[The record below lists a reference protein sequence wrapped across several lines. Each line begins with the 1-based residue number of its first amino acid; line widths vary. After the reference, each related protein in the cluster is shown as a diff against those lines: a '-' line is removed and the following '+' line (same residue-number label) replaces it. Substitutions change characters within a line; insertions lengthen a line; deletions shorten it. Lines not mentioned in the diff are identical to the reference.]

1 MPHPQII
8 DPALQS
14 ADARMAQRRRVLG
27 IAAMAAGFFLFSI
40 VDTIAKVLTAEFH
53 PFQIVWSRQLGMVL
67 GVAVLFAM
75 QGRALFR
82 TAHRGLQI
90 SRGVLAACSATLF
103 IFAVAYVPIADAVA
117 ISFVAPF
124 LVTVLGALVLK
135 EQVGLR
141 RWTAVCIGFVGAL
154 VILRPGMGVV
164 HPAAGLVLL
173 AAFFFALRQI
183 ASRVLGNADPT
194 ATTVA
199 YTAVTAT
206 LILTLPALL
215 VWRTPTSAFD
225 WGLLALLAALAAVA
239 ETLIIRAL
247 ELTEAVVLAPL
258 HYTLIIWGTG
268 WGWLVFHQLPDLWTW
283 VGAAI
288 IVASG
293 LYTLRRE
300 RLAKARS

>member
-1 MPHPQII
+1 MPHPQITDPGL
-8 DPALQS
+8 DPA
-14 ADARMAQRRRVLG
+14 DAPQRRRQKMLG
-27 IAAMAAGFFLFSI
+27 IAAMAAGFFLFSM
-40 VDTIAKVLTAEFH
+40 VDTVAKYLTQEFH
-53 PFQIVWSRQLGMVL
+53 PFQIVWARQLGMVL
-67 GVAVLFAM
+67 GVAVLFALR
-75 QGRALFR
+75 GRALFG
-82 TAHRGLQI
+82 TAHRPLQI

-124 LVTVLGALVLK
+124 LVTVLGATVLG
-135 EQVGLR
+135 EAVGIR
-141 RWTAVCIGFVGAL
+141 RWTAVSIGFVGAL
-154 VILRPGMGVV
+154 IILRPGLGVV

-199 YTAVTAT
+199 YTALTAT
-206 LILTLPALL
+206 LILTVPALL
-215 VWRTPTSAFD
+215 VWRMPVSGAE

-247 ELTEAVVLAPL
+247 ELTEAVILAPL

-300 RLAKARS
+300 RLAKARG